1 MVIIYLGMTE
11 TEMMEVLHVILET
24 TCVLISRIFF
34 QIPLNMLPPPK
45 FLSQNPKVKPIAIL
59 ILYRP
64 LNANDFLDKLQ
75 TIFSKLTTKLMK
87 FIFSETLI

>member
-1 MVIIYLGMTE
+1 MTE
-11 TEMMEVLHVILET
+11 TEMVEVLHVILET

-34 QIPLNMLPPPK
+34 QIPLNMSPPEI
-45 FLSQNPKVKPIAIL
+45 LISKVKAIAIL
-59 ILYRP
+59 TLYRP